1 MSCVWLL
8 VVLAE
13 KLMLQ
18 MMYLSRGNFTRKSL
32 VIADLPVPEKD
43 ECFGLHAYT
52 KCLIIKA
59 LTVQALSGWT

>member
-1 MSCVWLL
+1 
-8 VVLAE
+8 
-13 KLMLQ
+13 MLQ